1 MPSRRLVS
9 YDLPHPGL
17 LTVHIQASL
26 SPRHP
31 LAISLVRL
39 LLRLVFSQRTGKK
52 FLALHF
58 FLVDTLT
65 TRSLYL
71 DIWRPAN
78 ATSDSNLPVKVWLYG
93 GGNAAGGISDLMYN
107 GCELAA
113 TDAVVVSVNY
123 RLGPFGWLSLLSA
136 NLTGNFGLQDQL
148 LALQWVQDNIAD
160 FGGDPVSFR
169 VLVLSSIFS

>member
-1 MPSRRLVS
+1 
-9 YDLPHPGL
+9 
-17 LTVHIQASL
+17 
-26 SPRHP
+26 
-31 LAISLVRL
+31 
-39 LLRLVFSQRTGKK
+39 
-52 FLALHF
+52 
-58 FLVDTLT
+58 
-65 TRSLYL
+65 
-71 DIWRPAN
+71 
-78 ATSDSNLPVKVWLYG
+78 
-93 GGNAAGGISDLMYN
+93 MYN

-113 TDAVVVSVNY
+113 TDVVIVSVNY